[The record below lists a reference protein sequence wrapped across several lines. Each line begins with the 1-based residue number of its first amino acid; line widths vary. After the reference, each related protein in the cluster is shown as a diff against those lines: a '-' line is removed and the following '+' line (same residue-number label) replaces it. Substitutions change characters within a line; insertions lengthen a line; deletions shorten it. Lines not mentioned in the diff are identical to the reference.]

1 MYSNRTRRIQLQPA
15 ASTLRKTER
24 KFAVHTLA
32 RKSAICLPSI
42 RHATKS
48 IAVGTEHLPTIRRAR
63 RTSSQDE
70 QVGRKIGSANKN
82 SSDWQTAADG
92 HGTARHGTA
101 YSFVNG
107 TDRQKIHAIYMAHF
121 RLVPITTIIIQTRTS
136 VACCALAANRRTATP
151 FLASSCVPRSFSRF
165 GVHSHRSLASEMQ
178 AVCANS
184 AMGSKGETELVS
196 TRVRSYEHVSTAS
209 RPISEVKHAT
219 AA

>member
-1 MYSNRTRRIQLQPA
+1 MYSNRTRRIQLLQPA

-92 HGTARHGTA
+92 HGTARHGVFFRQRNRSSKNTR
-101 YSFVNG
+101 NLHG
-107 TDRQKIHAIYMAHF
+107 TLSPGANHDDHHPNSHLR
-121 RLVPITTIIIQTRTS
+121 RLLRT
-136 VACCALAANRRTATP
+136 ANRRTATP
-151 FLASSCVPRSFSRF
+151 LSRIVLCSAFVLSLRRAFTSF
-165 GVHSHRSLASEMQ
+165 V
-178 AVCANS
+178 
-184 AMGSKGETELVS
+184 GE
-196 TRVRSYEHVSTAS
+196 
-209 RPISEVKHAT
+209 
-219 AA
+219 